1 MQSLS
6 NRQTAACSVGLWVV
20 PLFGLWETRSS
31 LLSSFVF
38 PSLHFA
44 GWRWGIDQKQNGWAV
59 LQDPPVLA
67 DFKAGWVRVCVAGC
81 GCGCAWHRERK
92 KERERALERMYMCD
106 MHVDANARVL
116 LCLCGRGFTPPCLSV
131 GLPVDPA
138 LHSQNPLSSWLW
150 NNSAKCFAGVL
161 LCPLYPALCLL
172 RKSHS
177 PEDFMSSYRKTTT
190 IKWYWQKWWC
200 YEGRDGIWDCLG
212 LFSFRYPLFS
222 CFSDLTAY
230 GVSF

>member
-92 KERERALERMYMCD
+92 KERESAWENVHVWYACRCKCLSASVPVWQRLYPPVSQCGSTCGPGSPFPEPTLVVALEQQCKVFCR
-106 MHVDANARVL
+106 
-116 LCLCGRGFTPPCLSV
+116 S
-131 GLPVDPA
+131 
-138 LHSQNPLSSWLW
+138 
-150 NNSAKCFAGVL
+150 FAVPFVS
-161 LCPLYPALCLL
+161 CPMFA
-172 RKSHS
+172 
-177 PEDFMSSYRKTTT
+177 
-190 IKWYWQKWWC
+190 
-200 YEGRDGIWDCLG
+200 
-212 LFSFRYPLFS
+212 
-222 CFSDLTAY
+222 
-230 GVSF
+230 